1 MGGVVGEEWEEELKV
16 YMIKIHIYIYIKLS
30 KNK

>member
-16 YMIKIHIYIYIKLS
+16 YMIKIHIYIYIIVKE
-30 KNK
+30 